1 MKKWIVILVLLIATS
16 ADAQVKVKNLPDGTV
31 ASGWYTMCWSTGTTY
46 KCTVDS
52 LLALLT
58 LAEYTAPSTGAPI
71 CATAAT
77 TVGACTAGTVNRAV
91 CWKTGG
97 ILGYCSSAPDANGAC
112 TCN

>member
-1 MKKWIVILVLLIATS
+1 MKTWIVILILLIATA
-16 ADAQVKVKNLPDGTV
+16 ADAQVKVKNLPEGTV

-52 LLALLT
+52 LLNLLPVT
-58 LAEYTAPSTGAPI
+58 YTTPATGVPLCATSSTAVGGCTGGSTGK
-71 CATAAT
+71 
-77 TVGACTAGTVNRAV
+77 AV

-97 ILGYCSSAPDANGAC
+97 ILGYCSDTPTNGAC